1 MALESRP
8 MFEKYLELLQNP
20 LFYVLETLVLVFLL
34 NWWIR
39 RRNKPQEDEYRAGLT
54 EEELPLETA
63 VEDENPDDG
72 DGKPSE

>member
-1 MALESRP
+1 

-34 NWWIR
+34 TWWIR
-39 RRNKPQEDEYRAGLT
+39 RRNKRQEDEYRAGLT

-63 VEDENPDDG
+63 VEDDDCDNG
-72 DGKPSE
+72 DK